1 MHRLG
6 ADIWP
11 AARKPQHAN
20 AQRSS
25 EMTLG
30 WGILGTAG
38 IADRAVAPAIA
49 QIEGANLVAVL
60 SRERQRGEEFARKH
74 GAARVFTDY
83 RELLADG
90 AVDVVYVASPNGLH
104 AEQVIAAAAAGK
116 HVFCDK
122 PLATSVQDARRAVDA
137 CRSAGVKLGINF
149 QTRHHQFVTVVR
161 QALAEGR
168 IGDVLIAEVEVSPGR
183 NPLGG
188 WRTDPELAGLGT
200 INNLGVHGYDLLRY
214 LLGQEV
220 VEVTALLDV
229 GRQDV
234 LETVALALLR
244 FSGGSLAYV
253 NANQAVPNF
262 RPDLVFYGSEGR
274 IVGESVTRPGLDG
287 RMRIYVGG
295 SESSFETSSRD
306 AFLKAV
312 AQFQRAVMDDVEPVA
327 SGLDGLRSVEL
338 TEAIARSAREGR
350 TIQVEAN

>member
-1 MHRLG
+1 
-6 ADIWP
+6 
-11 AARKPQHAN
+11 
-20 AQRSS
+20 
-25 EMTLG
+25 MTLG
-30 WGILGTAG
+30 WSILGTAG

-49 QIEGANLVAVL
+49 QIEGADLVAVL
-60 SRERQRGEEFARKH
+60 SRERSRGEEFARKH

-83 RELLADG
+83 GELLADE
-90 AVDVVYVASPNGLH
+90 AVDVVYVASPNALH

-122 PLATSVQDARRAVDA
+122 PLATSVPDARRAVEA

-149 QTRHHQFVTVVR
+149 QTRHHRFVPEVK

-168 IGDVLIAEVEVSPGR
+168 IGDVVIAEVEMSPGR

-200 INNLGVHGYDLLRY
+200 VNNLGVHGYDLLRY

-229 GRQDV
+229 GRQEQ

-244 FSGGSLAYV
+244 FSHDTLAYV
-253 NANQAVPNF
+253 NANQAVPNY
-262 RPDLVFYGSEGR
+262 RPGLVLYGTAGR
-274 IVGESVTRPGLDG
+274 IIGESVTRPGFDG
-287 RMRIYVGG
+287 RVRILADGE
-295 SESSFETSSRD
+295 ESTFETTTKD
-306 AFLKAV
+306 AFLRAV
-312 AQFQRAVMDDVEPVA
+312 AAFQRAVVEDTEPDA
-327 SGLDGLRSVEL
+327 SGLDGLRSVQL

-350 TIQVEAN
+350 TVQLETEPAG